1 MMASEIPTW
10 VLPGALV
17 GSWFV
22 FLVVLFGLPY
32 GGA

>member
-1 MMASEIPTW
+1 MMAYEITTW
-10 VLPGALV
+10 VLAGALA